1 MILLILFMGAAPLIK
16 WNKNS
21 EGQIIS
27 LLKKLIVPL
36 AIMVILTFFIGKSI
50 WGALGLALA
59 AYLAITTL
67 IAIKV
72 ENKGF

>member
-1 MILLILFMGAAPLIK
+1 
-16 WNKNS
+16 
-21 EGQIIS
+21 
-27 LLKKLIVPL
+27 
-36 AIMVILTFFIGKSI
+36 MVILTFVIGKSI

-72 ENKGF
+72 RTKDFKSWKSLKPKTYSFAIAHLGVCNFRCWGSFYVSLV